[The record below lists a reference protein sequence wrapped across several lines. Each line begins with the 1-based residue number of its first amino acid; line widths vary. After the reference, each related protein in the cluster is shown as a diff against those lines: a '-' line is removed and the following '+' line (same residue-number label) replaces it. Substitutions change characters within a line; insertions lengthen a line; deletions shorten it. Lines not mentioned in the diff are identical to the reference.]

1 MKDLKRW
8 FVTLLIPLFTAL
20 SLSAGE
26 LRFKDCYASWDEKE
40 LKVGNARFER
50 TWACGSQ
57 GLKATSFVI
66 KGDSSVTLAQDSK
79 SGNKGERLEVK
90 AVKGKRSVVGSE
102 GIKLDVVVKGADQRL
117 LMWLYPEAGGVLMQ
131 QVSGKVVSKDSSKK
145 VVTTGSESATKAGKS
160 KSIAG
165 ADTLKFKS
173 IHLRVN
179 EIELMD
185 QTDRHDELFF
195 EREWLL
201 MLNEAGFDIRGCVL
215 NVEDMIS
222 GCGAAFVK
230 FAPLPHA
237 RHDKKSIDFK
247 VDPRRNSVSAMLGEA
262 PLAVISYRGGRIG
275 FTKAMHDFQRC
286 LRNYRVG
293 RDGLFLS
300 NTWGDR
306 SRDARIKE
314 AFLLKEVAA
323 GAKLGVD
330 IVQIDDGWQK
340 GRSANSVAS
349 RGKGVWN
356 GYWAADPEFWNADP
370 ERFPNGL
377 ECVVDAA
384 KKKGMHF
391 GLWFGPDSS
400 NSASN
405 WKKDA
410 DHLLNFYKM
419 GVSYFKIDSMKSHD
433 ATSLNNQRAMFDRM
447 LEGSGGNMVFDL
459 DVTAEIRP
467 GYFGLPDIGPLF
479 VENRYTDFHR
489 YWPHQTLR
497 NLWELAQVVDPVR
510 LRMELLNNTRC
521 VEKYK
526 GDPLAPALYRP
537 DALFAITM
545 MASPLG
551 WFEVSNLPAEYVKQ
565 MQPLVATWKKE
576 RVRMHGGNI
585 VPVGSVPDG
594 VSWTGFASVAAG
606 NSGGYVLL
614 FRELNKD
621 PEFELSLDGLFDG
634 KFRTE
639 VIGGRGEAKLDDGEL
654 EVEIP
659 EKLDYI
665 WVKLTK

>member
-1 MKDLKRW
+1 MRRVALFL
-8 FVTLLIPLFTAL
+8 FVFSLFTCSCL
-20 SLSAGE
+20 LAGE
-26 LRFKDCYASWDEKE
+26 LRFNDCYASWSERE
-40 LKVGNARFER
+40 LKVGNSRFER
-50 TWACGSQ
+50 VWACGEKGVVGTRFVVKGSPEVVLAEA
-57 GLKATSFVI
+57 GKPANKKGSSF
-66 KGDSSVTLAQDSK
+66 
-79 SGNKGERLEVK
+79 EVK
-90 AVKGKRSVVGSE
+90 AVKTRRSVVGSE
-102 GIKLDVVVKGADQRL
+102 GIRLDVAVKGGDQHL
-117 LMWLYPEAGGVLMQ
+117 EMWLFPDAGGVLVQ
-131 QVSGKVVSKDSSKK
+131 QISGKVDSAASDEK
-145 VVTTGSESATKAGKS
+145 VVATGSESATKAGK
-160 KSIAG
+160 KKDIAG
-165 ADTLKFKS
+165 ADMLKFKS

-201 MLNEAGFDIRGCVL
+201 MQNEAGFDIKGCVL

-237 RHDKKSIDFK
+237 RHDKKSVDFK
-247 VDPRRNSVSAMLGEA
+247 VDPRRNTVSAMLGDA
-262 PLAVISYRGGRIG
+262 PCAVISYRGGKIG

-286 LRNYRVG
+286 LRNYKAG

-370 ERFPNGL
+370 DRFPNGL

-384 KKKGMHF
+384 RKNGMHF

-400 NSASN
+400 NSAAN

-410 DHLLNFYKM
+410 DHLLKFYKM
-419 GVSYFKIDSMKSHD
+419 GISYFKIDSMKTHD
-433 ATSLNNQRAMFDRM
+433 KQSLTNQRAMFDRM
-447 LEGSGGNMVFDL
+447 LEGSKGNMVFDL

-497 NLWELAQVVDPVR
+497 NLWELSHVVDPVR

-526 GDPLAPALYRP
+526 NDPLAPALYKP
-537 DALFAITM
+537 DVLFAVSMT
-545 MASPLG
+545 ASPLG
-551 WFEVSNLPAEYVKQ
+551 WFEVSNLPDDYVKQ
-565 MQPLVATWKKE
+565 VQPLVT
-576 RVRMHGGNI
+576 
-585 VPVGSVPDG
+585 
-594 VSWTGFASVAAG
+594 T
-606 NSGGYVLL
+606 
-614 FRELNKD
+614 
-621 PEFELSLDGLFDG
+621 
-634 KFRTE
+634 
-639 VIGGRGEAKLDDGEL
+639 
-654 EVEIP
+654 
-659 EKLDYI
+659 
-665 WVKLTK
+665 